1 MKKIIKSFIV
11 LLMINICCFT
21 SYAMEKVELPS
32 LDNKELVHFE
42 ADVPDGFNYDIEIYL
57 NQSAYYMTNASGY
70 SIDISLVPDE
80 YEVRTIISND
90 VYDQYQTSHA
100 EILNT
105 TTDSAFYITVTATE
119 NAEDLGGGEEHDF
132 EIHEEVEETIPAPQ
146 IFDFSG
152 GKEYGTLLISSETYS
167 AIESATFRLVGEN
180 DIYDIPLTSEYFGRA
195 EVRLP
200 VGSYYESGSIDVE
213 LDQDASL
220 PEGFSFLWQ
229 HENKPGV
236 WGDYYD
242 IAAGQSY
249 NLDDLIIVMSSGS
262 TTSEISSDLLF
273 SKTYTENR
281 NSVRERDRQKE
292 LESAFPEI
300 YGTSE
305 TETIAEAQPV
315 EPSADYNNI
324 IQIAIITV
332 SVLTV
337 IGIAIAIIRKRKS

>member
-1 MKKIIKSFIV
+1 MEKIIKVIIT
-11 LLMINICCFT
+11 LIITNICCF
-21 SYAMEKVELPS
+21 SLYAMEKTELPS
-32 LDNKELVHFE
+32 SVNKEPIHFE
-42 ADVPDGFNYDIEIYL
+42 ANVPDGFNYDIEIYL
-57 NQSAYYMTNASGY
+57 NRSAYYMTNASGY
-70 SIDISLVPDE
+70 SIDISLIPGE

-90 VYDQYQTSHA
+90 TDDRYQTTHA
-100 EILNT
+100 ETLNT
-105 TTDSAFYITVTATE
+105 TINSSFYIAVTTNENTE
-119 NAEDLGGGEEHDF
+119 ELDIGEEHDF
-132 EIHEEVEETIPAPQ
+132 EINEEVSETIPAPQ

-167 AIESATFRLVGEN
+167 AIESAIFRLVGED

-200 VGSYYESGSIDVE
+200 VGSYYESSSIDVE
-213 LDQDASL
+213 LDKDASL

-229 HENKPGV
+229 HEDKPGI

-249 NLDDLIIVMSSGS
+249 NLDDLIIVISSGS
-262 TTSEISSDLLF
+262 TVSEVSSNLLF

-305 TETIAEAQPV
+305 AETIAEAQPV
-315 EPSADYNNI
+315 EPAADYSNI
-324 IQIAIITV
+324 IQVAVIAV
-332 SVLTV
+332 LVLTV
-337 IGIAIAIIRKRKS
+337 IGIAALIIRRRKS